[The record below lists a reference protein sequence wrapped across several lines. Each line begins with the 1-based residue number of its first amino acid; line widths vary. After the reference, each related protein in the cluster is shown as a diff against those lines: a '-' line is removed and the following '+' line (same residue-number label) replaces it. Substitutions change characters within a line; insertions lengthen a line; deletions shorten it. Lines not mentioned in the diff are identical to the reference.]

1 LIYVYFA
8 SGMALLAN
16 GVMASRLRYGTDKR
30 VPATILVISVA
41 GIFGLLAFANWDT
54 FKRPLSARKWILLC
68 VLASLGILVLIF
80 APTEYGGSGA

>member
-1 LIYVYFA
+1 LIYLYFA

-16 GVMASRLRYGTDKR
+16 GVMASWLRYGADKR

-54 FKRPLSARKWILLC
+54 FRRPLSARKWIRLC
-68 VLASLGILVLIF
+68 VVATLGIFVLIF
-80 APTEYGGSGA
+80 APTSYGGSGA